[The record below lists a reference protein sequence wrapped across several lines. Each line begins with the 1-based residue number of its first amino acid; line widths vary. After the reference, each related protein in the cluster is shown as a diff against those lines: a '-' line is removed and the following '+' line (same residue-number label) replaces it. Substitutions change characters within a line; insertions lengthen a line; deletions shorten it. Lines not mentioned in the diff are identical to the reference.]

1 MKYCSYVGSGPYCYA
16 NSFSMMFG
24 EASLSPAVIEFAT
37 GSPFGMQLHGGAM
50 PFFDPYGWT
59 PEAGFED
66 ALAAMGWS
74 SAVMRGGSEAEA
86 LSRLVDALAAGPVWA
101 GPLEMGHLRHQ
112 PGMHGAI
119 GADHY
124 VVGLALRDG
133 MIEMHDPQG
142 YPHAT
147 LPLADFMAAWRGE
160 TVDYGEP
167 YTMRTGFQR
176 VETVPEDEA
185 IRRAL
190 SAGIRWL
197 AMDRDMQPQAGTLG
211 NEAAALALA
220 ERVAAGCDDDLRG
233 HLIHFAVR
241 VGARRAA
248 DAARCLTRIGLDEA
262 AGIMGR
268 QAQLIGALQHPL
280 VARDDATA
288 AAHLRALAPTYREL
302 LAVLEPVVVS

>member
-1 MKYCSYVGSGPYCYA
+1 MKYISYVGSGPYCYA

-74 SAVMRGGSEAEA
+74 SAVMRGGSETEA

-142 YPHAT
+142 YPQSEGRHRRVACANSQT
-147 LPLADFMAAWRGE
+147 RQAG
-160 TVDYGEP
+160 VDRRCSSHP
-167 YTMRTGFQR
+167 VRSSVFQR
-176 VETVPEDEA
+176 
-185 IRRAL
+185 
-190 SAGIRWL
+190 
-197 AMDRDMQPQAGTLG
+197 
-211 NEAAALALA
+211 
-220 ERVAAGCDDDLRG
+220 
-233 HLIHFAVR
+233 
-241 VGARRAA
+241 
-248 DAARCLTRIGLDEA
+248 
-262 AGIMGR
+262 
-268 QAQLIGALQHPL
+268 
-280 VARDDATA
+280 
-288 AAHLRALAPTYREL
+288 
-302 LAVLEPVVVS
+302 